1 MSWLHATKGLFRI
14 QGMNLPYLTK
24 RLNTNSKPV
33 ILNYMNNHNEE
44 NLNEIFHALANS
56 TRRDLVYMMA
66 LKERTVTELAE
77 PFDMSLAAI
86 SKHIKVL
93 ERAKLVDRTVNG
105 RTHTCRLNT
114 ESLTQATEWL
124 HFYEKFWSN
133 RFDLLENEL
142 LKAKKKEQ

>member
-1 MSWLHATKGLFRI
+1 
-14 QGMNLPYLTK
+14 
-24 RLNTNSKPV
+24 
-33 ILNYMNNHNEE
+33 MNNHNEE